1 MKQFLM
7 ILREIESNMQRWLG
21 SEKILILKGARQVGK
36 TTLLQRIQQQQQA
49 MGQQTVFF
57 SADNLSQQ
65 QVFTDPDTFWHFLQR
80 YQLPRPDEFFY
91 CFIDEFQTIP
101 NAGMFLKN
109 LFDAHKGKCQFIVS
123 GSSSLEITKNTEF
136 LTGRAI
142 SFEMERVSFR
152 EFFSFRQ
159 GIPAPRFALTDW
171 HDLQTFY
178 HLFRPQLDAALL
190 EYLTF
195 GGYPDV
201 ILENT
206 LVKKNELL
214 NNITK
219 TYLEKDIAYFFK
231 VQKIPA
237 FNLLLKVLAEEIGNL
252 LNKNSLATTIGIDN
266 ATLNHYLAILEGTYV
281 LHLVRPY
288 FRNVRSEISKMPK
301 FYFLD
306 MGLRNSLMRNT
317 EHLAEKVDLGAEVE
331 NFLFLTLK
339 NSLPADSIHFHRTVS
354 GSEID
359 FCIECANDTLI
370 LLEAKWRKKAGNI
383 LAFKAFQEKY
393 PQHRLQKIVATRHE
407 LERRGDVY
415 YLPTALLPF
424 VEVTTVH
431 TAPASQTPPQSQAGT
446 PPYSTL

>member
-1 MKQFLM
+1 MNGAVM
-7 ILREIESNMQRWLG
+7 PTIVREIEQDIQRWLG
-21 SEKILILKGARQVGK
+21 SEKIIILKGARQVGK
-36 TTLLQRIQQQQQA
+36 TTLLQGIQQQQQA
-49 MGQQTVFF
+49 EGKQTVFF

-65 QVFTDPDTFWHFLQR
+65 HLFADPGVFWQFLQR
-80 YQLPRPDEFFY
+80 YQLPRPSEFFF

-123 GSSSLEITKNTEF
+123 GSSSLEITRNTEF

-152 EFFSFRQ
+152 EFFTFRN
-159 GIPAPRFALTDW
+159 GTPAPRFTLAEW
-171 HDLQTFY
+171 QDLQAFY
-178 HLFRPQLDAALL
+178 YFFRPVLDTCLM

-195 GGYPDV
+195 GGYPDI
-201 ILENT
+201 ILEST
-206 LVKKNELL
+206 LSRKNELL
-214 NNITK
+214 NNLTK

-252 LNKNSLATTIGIDN
+252 LNKNGLANTIGIDN
-266 ATLNHYLAILEGTYV
+266 ATLNHYLALLEGTYV

-288 FRNVRSEISKMPK
+288 FRNVRAEISKMPK

-306 MGLRNSLMRNT
+306 MGLRNSLLRNT

-359 FCIECANDTLI
+359 FCVEGPQDALL

-393 PQHRLQKIVATRHE
+393 PQHRLQKMVATRDE
-407 LERRGDVY
+407 LEQRGDVWY
-415 YLPTALLPF
+415 IPTALLPF
-424 VEVTTVH
+424 V
-431 TAPASQTPPQSQAGT
+431 QLNQS
-446 PPYSTL
+446 